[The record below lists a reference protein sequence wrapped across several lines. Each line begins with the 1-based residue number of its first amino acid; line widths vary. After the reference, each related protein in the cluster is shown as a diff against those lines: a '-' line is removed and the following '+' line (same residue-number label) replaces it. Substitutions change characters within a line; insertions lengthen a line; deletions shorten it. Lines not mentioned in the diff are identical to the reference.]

1 MFRDAPVILAEE
13 ELEGDFSIFRAPG
26 VKLSAGNDLELV
38 QALAEESS
46 KENIDVIQLKKNM
59 QGSLREEVSL
69 DHGVT
74 VPLYYLQA
82 AGTARRCVAITFT
95 LLPYGDLFRFGQA
108 LQRAVSAVG
117 RKVAVVASADLSHRL
132 TRDAPA
138 GYHPRGREFD
148 AQVVE
153 YLQGYHVEKLL
164 AMDQELVSA
173 AGECGLRSL
182 IILLGSLSGL
192 SVQPRILSYEGPFGV
207 GYPVAL
213 LKLLTEKDRRAKMAE
228 KESRAGNIYLEIA
241 RRALESRVKGEDF
254 SLPRDLPGEL
264 QQPGAAFVTL
274 KKQGDL
280 RGCIGTVS
288 PTKKSLAEE
297 IAANAISAGLKDPR
311 FSPVSPGEME
321 MLSYSVDVLTTP
333 EKVESLAG
341 ARSAALWGN
350 CALWPADRFT
360 ASGFGRN

>member
-1 MFRDAPVILAEE
+1 MEVFSLSILIAGVSPHPPLLIPEIGGREIRRVHQTKEALKTLSAEIAAVHPETVIIITPHGPMFRDTPVILAEE

-26 VKLSAGNDLELV
+26 VKLSACNDLELV

-59 QGSLREEVSL
+59 QGSLREDISL

-213 LKLLTEKDRRAKMAE
+213 LKLLTEK
-228 KESRAGNIYLEIA
+228 
-241 RRALESRVKGEDF
+241 
-254 SLPRDLPGEL
+254 
-264 QQPGAAFVTL
+264 
-274 KKQGDL
+274 
-280 RGCIGTVS
+280 
-288 PTKKSLAEE
+288 EE
-297 IAANAISAGLKDPR
+297 GKD
-311 FSPVSPGEME
+311 G
-321 MLSYSVDVLTTP
+321 
-333 EKVESLAG
+333 
-341 ARSAALWGN
+341 
-350 CALWPADRFT
+350 
-360 ASGFGRN
+360 